1 MLVAFV
7 SLPAR
12 SEDAPGIAW
21 PEPGGRASI
30 SAPFKG
36 SPITVGVSSRTAGS
50 IDSLTWGGTQFVNAF
65 DHGRELQS
73 ASSFDGFAEC
83 LNPTEAG
90 SNADGA
96 GRRSSSLLLGLSVG
110 DGRLETRTRMAYWM
124 RPGDLAGSCPKGPG
138 AYSSPL
144 SDDLLDKRVVIGA
157 AGVPNAIAYRATF
170 TTATPHA
177 EGTFE
182 AATGYMPPQF
192 DRFWTYDPATG
203 ALDPLSPG
211 PGEQAKPV
219 ILATPDGQRAMGVYS
234 PDLPQ
239 AGQAAGYGRF
249 DFSKLA
255 GAGNGTVKWNCV
267 FRERG
272 IKPGAKTYTCYV
284 LVGTLEDVTQ
294 GISALRTALTGHAG
308 PPPKPSQAE
317 ARGPL
322 AQERRTLGAP
332 PEEGDDR
339 TPDAGGGEGTP
350 LYVGTQ
356 AECNAGIV
364 TVDPAF
370 RRCATAPLG
379 ATLGDGGDR
388 GETALYVVLAP
399 RDAAGVVTTNPHHLG
414 GQTRPIGFLAPRGS
428 AGAPLY
434 VGTGQECNAG
444 VVSSNP
450 RHLGC
455 ATAAIGSVPR

>member
-1 MLVAFV
+1 MLVALA

-12 SEDAPGIAW
+12 SEDAPGIVW
-21 PEPGGRASI
+21 PDPGGRASI

-36 SPITVGVSSRTAGS
+36 SPITIGVSSRTAGS

-73 ASSFDGFAEC
+73 ASSFDGYAEC

-96 GRRSSSLLLGLSVG
+96 GRRSSSLLLGLSIG

-124 RPGDLAGSCPKGPG
+124 RPGDRAGHCPKGPG
-138 AYSSPL
+138 SYASPV

-170 TTATPHA
+170 TTAAPHA

-182 AATGYMPPQF
+182 AATGYMPAQF
-192 DRFWTYDPATG
+192 SRFWTYDPATG
-203 ALDPLSPG
+203 TLDPLSPG

-249 DFSKLA
+249 DFSRLT
-255 GAGNGTVKWNCV
+255 GAGNGTMKWNCV
-267 FRERG
+267 FRERN
-272 IKPGAKTYTCYV
+272 IPPGAHTYTCYV

-294 GISALRTALTGHAG
+294 GITALRTALTGHAG
-308 PPPKPSQAE
+308 PSPKPSQAE
-317 ARGPL
+317 ARGPQ
-322 AQERRTLGAP
+322 AQERQARRAP
-332 PEEGDDR
+332 PEQGDD
-339 TPDAGGGEGTP
+339 PVPEEAGATP

-356 AECNAGIV
+356 ADCNAGIV

-370 RRCATAPLG
+370 RHCATAPLG
-379 ATLGDGGDR
+379 ATLGGGGGG

-399 RDAAGVVTTNPHHLG
+399 RAAAGVVTTNPHHLDG
-414 GQTRPIGFLAPRGS
+414 TTRPIGFLAPRGA

-450 RHLGC
+450 SHLGC
-455 ATAAIGSVPR
+455 STAPIGSVPR